1 MEDMAKLNKFKEVV
15 LEDAKQKRNAIE
27 EATNKKK
34 DVALEKA
41 EENILE
47 EAYKMIQ
54 NEVSEIKS
62 DIGRELSLH
71 NIESRK
77 EVLAEREHYVEVV
90 FSEVKK
96 QLVKFT
102 KTEQYVEYL
111 KKAYLDA
118 EKALG
123 QITRIYVS
131 RPDMEI
137 VKKFIKNTE
146 VKQDLRI
153 VVGGLIAEND
163 GLIADYTFDKK
174 IKGEREKFVNNTLL
188 NID

>member
-1 MEDMAKLNKFKEVV
+1 MEEMAKLDKFKEIV
-15 LEDAKQKRNAIE
+15 LEDAKDKKNAIE

-34 DVALEKA
+34 EDALEKA

-62 DIGRELSLH
+62 DIGREISLH

-77 EVLAEREHYVEVV
+77 EVLAEREHYVEAV
-90 FSEVKK
+90 FNAVKK
-96 QLVKFT
+96 QLNKFT
-102 KTEQYVEYL
+102 KTEQYVTYL
-111 KKAYLDA
+111 QKTYLDA
-118 EKALG
+118 EKTLG

-131 RPDMEI
+131 RPDIDI
-137 VKKFIKNTE
+137 VKKFIKNIE

-153 VVGGLIAEND
+153 VIGGLIAEND
-163 GLIADYTFDKK
+163 GLIADYTFDKR
-174 IKGEREKFVNNTLL
+174 IKSEREKFSNNILL
-188 NID
+188 NIY